1 MIMFKIVTTVYR
13 VSDLI
18 DKIISY
24 GFIIEAVAYDD
35 LSDEV
40 IVYAAER

>member
-1 MIMFKIVTTVYR
+1 MYKIVTSIYK

-24 GFIIEAVAYDD
+24 GFIIEAVSYDD

-40 IVYAAER
+40 VIYAAER

>member
-1 MIMFKIVTTVYR
+1 MYKVITNIYK

-40 IVYAAER
+40 VIYAAER